1 MPLVVGVPNAPT
13 GAVGNAGS
21 SFLVGGAAA
30 RFIFSTEEGKI
41 LAWQSGLGT
50 QAQVVA
56 DLHDGAIYK
65 GLALA
70 DGRLYATDFHN
81 GRVDVFD
88 NSFGFVPLPGAF
100 VDPGIPRGF
109 GPFGIQEIG
118 GDIYVS
124 YAKQDAAAGGRPPR
138 SELGLRRSIRHRRRL
153 PRPRRDPRA
162 TRCAVGPRPRA

>member
-1 MPLVVGVPNAPT
+1 MGVADHVDPNLVNAWGLTSLATSPWWVSDNGTDVSTLYTADGTAFPPPPAPMPLVVGVPNAPT

-70 DGRLYATDFHN
+70 DGRVYATDFHN

-100 VDPGIPRGF
+100 VDPGSPRLR
-109 GPFGIQEIG
+109 PVRNP
-118 GDIYVS
+118 GD
-124 YAKQDAAAGGRPPR
+124 
-138 SELGLRRSIRHRRRL
+138 RR
-153 PRPRRDPRA
+153 
-162 TRCAVGPRPRA
+162 